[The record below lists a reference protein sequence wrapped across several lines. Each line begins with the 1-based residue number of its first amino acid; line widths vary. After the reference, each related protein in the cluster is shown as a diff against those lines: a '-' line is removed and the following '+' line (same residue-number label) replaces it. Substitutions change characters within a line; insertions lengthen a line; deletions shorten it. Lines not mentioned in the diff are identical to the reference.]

1 MKDFLYWNNLQNQL
15 RSAQGIPEEIPTLPD
30 ETTTAAEML
39 DFSTKTIFHV
49 ATQSAETKEAVYLF
63 ASSPEDCT
71 IFVRIISSNLLTSN
85 GTKTRVT
92 NWPSTID
99 ALTFKIRANQPSP
112 TSILSGYVVR
122 NGAAISL
129 MATKTG
135 ARAFGFTVKS

>member
-15 RSAQGIPEEIPTLPD
+15 RSAQGIPEEIPTMPD
-30 ETTTAAEML
+30 ETTTAADIL
-39 DFSTKTIFHV
+39 DFNTNTIFHV
-49 ATQSAETKEAVYLF
+49 ASQSADTKEAVYLF

-71 IFVRIISSNLLTSN
+71 IFVRIISSSLLTSN
-85 GTKTRVT
+85 GTKTRIT

-99 ALTFKIRANQPSP
+99 ALTIKIRSNQPSP
-112 TSILSGYVVR
+112 TSILSGHVVR

-129 MATKTG
+129 MATKPG